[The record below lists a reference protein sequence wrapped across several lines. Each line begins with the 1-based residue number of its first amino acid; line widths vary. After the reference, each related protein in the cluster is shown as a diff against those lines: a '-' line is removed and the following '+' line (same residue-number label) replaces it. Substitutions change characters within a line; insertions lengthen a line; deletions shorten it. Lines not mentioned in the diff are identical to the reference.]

1 MDFKINLPCIEC
13 DSIGTPETRVSV
25 DRYVD
30 RVCGY
35 CEDGLVPVIE
45 SYDSISDAQAD
56 YPEAISFTYL

>member
-13 DSIGTPETRVSV
+13 DSIGTTETRVSV

>member
-13 DSIGTPETRVSV
+13 DSIGTIETRVSV
-25 DRYVD
+25 DRYVEHH
-30 RVCGY
+30 CSH

-45 SYDSISDAQAD
+45 SYDSIADAQAD